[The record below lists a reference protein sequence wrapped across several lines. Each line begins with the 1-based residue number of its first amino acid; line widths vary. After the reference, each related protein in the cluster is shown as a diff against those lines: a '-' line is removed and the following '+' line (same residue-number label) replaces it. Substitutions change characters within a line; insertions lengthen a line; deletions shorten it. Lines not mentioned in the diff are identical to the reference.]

1 MLQNL
6 RYIRQEL
13 GEHYSQSERSTLAR
27 IILEEVS
34 GLTFADITS
43 GKSSNLSV
51 SQSRKMK
58 QIIARLKNG
67 EPFQYVLGKTT
78 FYGLDFV
85 VGREVLIP
93 RPETEELVE
102 WIIDD
107 NGAKPITILDI
118 GTGSGC
124 IAIALAANILNASVH
139 GWDISSAALKM
150 AEENARRNKVQL
162 FFTQQNLFDPV
173 PAAPQFDLIVSNPP
187 YITESERET
196 MDSTVTDHEPE
207 EALFVPDSDPLL
219 FYKRIASLAEGLLN
233 EGGRLFFEI
242 HRCRGAEVCTM
253 LQEKCFREIELR
265 RDLSG
270 NDRMVRAVKK

>member
-118 GTGSGC
+118 GTGSGW
-124 IAIALAANILNASVH
+124 IDIALAANILNASVH
-139 GWDISSAALKM
+139 GWDISAAALKM
-150 AEENARRNKVQL
+150 AEENAHRNKVQL

-242 HRCRGAEVCTM
+242 HRSRGAEVCTM

-270 NDRMVRAVKK
+270 